1 MTTEPDGRSALAV
14 ALGWVNV
21 LTTVALE
28 MALPCLVG
36 VWLDRKTGARFVFT
50 VLGAAGGLT
59 LGVYHL
65 MKIAAVRNNERDK

>member
-14 ALGWVNV
+14 ALSWVST

-28 MALPCLVG
+28 MALPCLAG
-36 VWLDRKTGARFVFT
+36 VWLDRRLGTRIVFT
-50 VLGAAGGLT
+50 VLGAMGGLA

-65 MKIAAVRNNERDK
+65 IKIAAAQNKRRKN